1 MTHAVPS
8 CLPPLYHRPAGLPV
22 SHYREVPL
30 LPTPLLSPPF
40 RLLFQEGRP
49 PRRGRCS
56 VGATP
61 TGGWSG
67 LSGRV
72 CYNTPHHGR
81 GGQLGFSTDHH
92 HHQGREVYLLSLWP
106 KALPPSSL
114 KKEKPVSPPPSN
126 RRPQHLRQSGLYA
139 LSVWLA
145 CGGPWGLPRVASR
158 ARRSF
163 CGASFFCGTSFF
175 FFAFLMFCSEMGG
188 GVGVAFSACGLSSF
202 IWVNPP
208 PKSTEAHPRF
218 LAPDLCPDC
227 GDK

>member
-92 HHQGREVYLLSLWP
+92 HHQGRGGVSAFSVAQGTPPQFVE
-106 KALPPSSL
+106 KREACLPSPQQ
-114 KKEKPVSPPPSN
+114 PSPPASAPKRAVRFKCVACLRWALGPSEGCVESKEELL
-126 RRPQHLRQSGLYA
+126 RRVFFLRH
-139 LSVWLA
+139 V
-145 CGGPWGLPRVASR
+145 
-158 ARRSF
+158 
-163 CGASFFCGTSFF
+163 FF